1 MKGTSE
7 EGTGRGMDDRREE
20 ASGGGIERGREG
32 AREGN
37 FKPGN
42 LFVHTCILYT
52 LFFSRWPLR
61 QRPDLV
67 LAEVSWVCN
76 MTK

>member
-1 MKGTSE
+1 MCVLFVYTLLKVLSCYHLSVLPMSVMGFQNKIWIV
-7 EGTGRGMDDRREE
+7 GWV
-20 ASGGGIERGREG
+20 GGGW
-32 AREGN
+32 
-37 FKPGN
+37 
-42 LFVHTCILYT
+42 YT